1 MYPLN
6 ITRERP
12 ALYAR
17 GKIRALFLTKKAVY
31 PSLLNKQGILYS
43 QCSLLAFWALM
54 YLNTLR
60 NIACKHITRVQ
71 FSPTGHIRM
80 PALTFFKCSPGG
92 NPTLLLPDTG
102 LGPAQQAH
110 VAETLLSPQHLY
122 AEQVGFVNLRLP
134 SLRMAG
140 GEFCVNATRS
150 LGAVLAA
157 QNLLHTRED
166 GVRHTSIQVSGM
178 DAPIQVEVRPLT
190 PLQQSI
196 VHVTAIVPM
205 SGMPPCETLAEGI
218 VLVRLQGIVHVLVDN
233 TLHPLS
239 ADWQQDAARIRQRFE
254 LEQYEAVGCIWW
266 QHAGQAVN
274 MQPIVWVRDLGSAC
288 FESSCG
294 SGSMAYALYR
304 YSRTADQHKGQQATD
319 QAAPYAE
326 GHYTLLQP
334 SGVPLHICCQQGQQ
348 HGLTVRISGP
358 VSIVA
363 EGTVYLDNLPPL
375 A

>member
-1 MYPLN
+1 
-6 ITRERP
+6 
-12 ALYAR
+12 
-17 GKIRALFLTKKAVY
+17 
-31 PSLLNKQGILYS
+31 
-43 QCSLLAFWALM
+43 
-54 YLNTLR
+54 
-60 NIACKHITRVQ
+60 
-71 FSPTGHIRM
+71 M

-102 LGPAQQAH
+102 LSPAQQAH
-110 VAETLLSPQHLY
+110 VAEVLLSPQHLH
-122 AEQVGFVNLRLP
+122 AEQVGFVTLSVP

-157 QNLLHTRED
+157 QNLVQTRED
-166 GVRHTSIQVSGM
+166 GIGHAAIQVSGM
-178 DAPIQVEVRPLT
+178 DTPIQVEIRPLS
-190 PLQQSI
+190 PVQQGT
-196 VHVTAIVPM
+196 VHVTAIVPIRD
-205 SGMPPCETLAEGI
+205 MPPCETLAEGI

-239 ADWQQDAARIRQRFE
+239 ADWQQDAARIRQRFD
-254 LEQYEAVGCIWW
+254 LEDYEAVGCIWW
-266 QHAGQAVN
+266 QHAGPAVS
-274 MQPIVWVRDLGSAC
+274 MQPIVWVRDLESAC

-294 SGSMAYALYR
+294 SGAMAYALYR
-304 YSRTADQHKGQQATD
+304 QSVPTTQCANQHVAQ

-334 SGVPLHICCQQGQQ
+334 SGVPLHICCQQGRQGHLGQQ